1 MTSEPTAASDG
12 HADVLAELTAVLAAV
27 VHADPDRVDPE
38 QPFPVLGLD
47 SLLTVEFVSAIDRH
61 FGVRIAGADLY
72 EYATPALLA
81 RRLAALR
88 GGADDAPVVQD
99 PGAAAAVLQV
109 LRHQLAR
116 ILHCDPWEID
126 GGAAFAELGIDS
138 ILAADF
144 AAGVNR
150 AYGLSERPVTVH
162 EHPGLAAMAA
172 YIASRTRDTPT
183 PATTPAV
190 FPDTLGD
197 PPAAASAAPDTRADT
212 PAMAPDIPGDTPAGA
227 APAAPDLPG
236 AAPAA
241 GPGSGRP
248 AGSAARTRSSLSRQE
263 VLALLDAVRGDR
275 IGVDEAAALLAERP
289 A

>member
-1 MTSEPTAASDG
+1 MTSEPRASSDG
-12 HADVLAELTAVLAAV
+12 HGDVLAELTAVLAGV

-47 SLLTVEFVSAIDRH
+47 SLLTIEFVAAIDQH

-72 EYATPALLA
+72 TYATPALLA
-81 RRLAALR
+81 RHLSALGR
-88 GGADDAPVVQD
+88 GADDVPAAQD
-99 PGAAAAVLQV
+99 AGAAAAVLQV

-126 GGAAFAELGIDS
+126 AGAAFAELGIDS

-144 AAGVNR
+144 TAGVNR

-172 YIASRTRDTPT
+172 YIASRTR
-183 PATTPAV
+183 
-190 FPDTLGD
+190 G
-197 PPAAASAAPDTRADT
+197 AP
-212 PAMAPDIPGDTPAGA
+212 
-227 APAAPDLPG
+227 APAAPDTPG
-236 AAPAA
+236 PAPAPAPAGPPQPHSQRPPAA
-241 GPGSGRP
+241 GAAAKRP
-248 AGSAARTRSSLSRQE
+248 ALSQE
-263 VLALLDAVRGDR
+263 EVRALLDAVRGDR
-275 IGVDEAAALLAERP
+275 IGVEEAAALLADRP